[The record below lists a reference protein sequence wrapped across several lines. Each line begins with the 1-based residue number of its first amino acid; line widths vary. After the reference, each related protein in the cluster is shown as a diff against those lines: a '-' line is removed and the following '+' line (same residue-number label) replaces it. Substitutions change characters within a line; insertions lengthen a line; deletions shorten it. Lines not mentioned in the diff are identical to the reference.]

1 MPIDKEQFLKQFV
14 KQALDERISL
24 FLGAGGSC
32 DAGYP
37 NWADLFA
44 PFARDL
50 GTPINESTDYYRLA
64 QYYSNRS
71 EEHTLNSSHRLES
84 RMPSSA

>member
-32 DAGYP
+32 VYGK
-37 NWADLFA
+37 LSV
-44 PFARDL
+44 L
-50 GTPINESTDYYRLA
+50 L
-64 QYYSNRS
+64 
-71 EEHTLNSSHRLES
+71 
-84 RMPSSA
+84 